1 MNLLLLAPEEITPDG
16 RATLAGARRQ
26 HALEVLKLAEG
37 DTLRCGVRGGRV
49 GTATVLS
56 KDDPLQLQV
65 ALDAEPPARP
75 GLDLILAIPRP
86 KALRRLIPAIA
97 SLGFDRVVLLNAA
110 RVEKSYFDSKVLA
123 PGYLDELLRLGLE
136 QAKDTV
142 APRLIVRERFK
153 PFVEDDLDAWAGDAK
168 RHLLHPGKPKPVP
181 SRTASE
187 RCVLAVGPEGGWVP
201 FELELLAAHGF
212 SPVSLGDRPYRVEV
226 VVPML
231 AGVFQPSH

>member
-1 MNLLLLAPEEITPDG
+1 VNLLLLAPEEVATDG
-16 RATLAGARRQ
+16 RAALTGPRRE

-49 GTATVLS
+49 GSATVLS
-56 KDDPLQLQV
+56 RGDPLELRV
-65 ALDAEPPARP
+65 ELNAEPPARP
-75 GLDLILAIPRP
+75 GLNLILAIPRP

-97 SLGFDRVVLLNAA
+97 SIGFDKVVLLNAA

-123 PGYLDELLRLGLE
+123 ADYLDELIRLGLE

-142 APRLIVRERFK
+142 APRLIVKERFK
-153 PFVEDDLDAWAGDAK
+153 PFVEDELAAWAGDAK
-168 RHLLHPGKPKPVP
+168 RYLLHPGKPKAPP
-181 SRTASE
+181 ARTSGD

-201 FELELLAAHGF
+201 FELELLATHGF
-212 SPVSLGDRPYRVEV
+212 APVSLGDRPYRVET

-231 AGVFQPSH
+231 AGVFKSG